1 MAIKVRVEVWKDD
14 LELTSME
21 SRYES
26 LSEALSPFASKDI
39 ANFLANK
46 RSMFASNTPF
56 DLEQESLTIK
66 ERLAS
71 FLRYDERAP
80 KGWFTSSEAQRIYE
94 AIYGEP
100 VRLSTISTYL
110 ASLHV
115 DGVLER
121 KGSRAKRDYRVLTVP
136 TPEPAH
142 AVSYAVPNPANNPAT
157 TSVNSSAE
165 KVPKSLFGI

>member
-26 LSEALSPFASKDI
+26 LNDALSPFASKDI

-46 RSMFASNTPF
+46 RLMLASNTPF

-71 FLRYDERAP
+71 FLRWDDRAP
-80 KGWFTSSEAQRIYE
+80 RGWFTSSEIKRSYE
-94 AIYGEP
+94 AAVGEA
-100 VRLSTISTYL
+100 VHLSTISTYL

-121 KGSRAKRDYRVLTVP
+121 KGSRAKREYRVLVPP
-136 TPEPAH
+136 TPEPAP
-142 AVSYAVPNPANNPAT
+142 AASYTLNEAMSHPPRAQK
-157 TSVNSSAE
+157 SA
-165 KVPKSLFGI
+165 LGI

>member
-26 LSEALSPFASKDI
+26 LSEALSPFAIRDI
-39 ANFLANK
+39 DNFLANK
-46 RSMFASNTPF
+46 RSMLASNTPF
-56 DLEQESLTIK
+56 NLDQDSLTIK

-71 FLRYDERAP
+71 FLRYDDRAP
-80 KGWFTSSEAQRIYE
+80 KGWFTSSETQRIYE
-94 AIYGEP
+94 AAFGEP

-115 DGVLER
+115 DGILER
-121 KGSRAKRDYRVLTVP
+121 KGSRAKREYRVLTIP
-136 TPEPAH
+136 TPEPAK
-142 AVSYAVPNPANNPAT
+142 AVSYAVNNPANTPV
-157 TSVNSSAE
+157 SSSAQ
-165 KVPKSLFGI
+165 KVPKSSLFEI